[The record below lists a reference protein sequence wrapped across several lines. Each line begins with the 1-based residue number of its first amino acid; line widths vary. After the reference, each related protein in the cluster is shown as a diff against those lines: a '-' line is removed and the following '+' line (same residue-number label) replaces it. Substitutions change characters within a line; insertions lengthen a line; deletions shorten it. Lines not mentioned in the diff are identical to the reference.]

1 MSTRKPY
8 VKIFLFMLPALVTLI
23 GYATFYEKLFQKPPC
38 IFNCDHL
45 TGDDN
50 LANKLNLKNI
60 LDLMD
65 ELRGKQSNPSAAYPT
80 RSDLDLAFLR
90 NRIDAIESYFG
101 ELPNRGSEIWR
112 KNQALSDQQHD
123 FLDNTLAL
131 LDQKKHPSDHTAQR
145 NSDGKDPEVEKIY
158 DKFPESSP
166 NTSNSPIYIVT
177 LPETVSNTG
186 GGGGGNTGG
195 GGGGNTGGGGGGN
208 TGGGDGGN
216 TGGGD
221 GGNTGGGGSNCP
233 TYRMLNNECVI
244 DIGHQEGEGSGSG
257 SGGVNTVPL
266 PPSSYLMFAGIVLF
280 GLYKLKKSRFI
291 RFYH

>member
-8 VKIFLFMLPALVTLI
+8 VKIFLFMLPALITLI

-45 TGDDN
+45 TGNDN

-65 ELRGKQSNPSAAYPT
+65 ELRGKQGNTSVAYPT

-90 NRIDAIESYFG
+90 NRIDTIGSYFDA
-101 ELPNRGSEIWR
+101 LPNRGSEVLQ
-112 KNQALSDQQHD
+112 KNQALSNQQHD
-123 FLDNTLAL
+123 FLNNTLAL
-131 LDQKKHPSDHTAQR
+131 LDQKRSPFDRSAQHDQ
-145 NSDGKDPEVEKIY
+145 NGKDPELEKIY
-158 DKFPESSP
+158 DKLPGSNP
-166 NTSNSPIYIVT
+166 NISGSPIYIVAG
-177 LPETVSNTG
+177 LPEAV
-186 GGGGGNTGG
+186 GNTGG
-195 GGGGNTGGGGGGN
+195 GGDNTGGGGNG
-208 TGGGDGGN
+208 
-216 TGGGD
+216 
-221 GGNTGGGGSNCP
+221 CP

-244 DIGHQEGEGSGSG
+244 DIGHHEGEGSGSG

-266 PPSSYLMFAGIVLF
+266 PPSIYLMFVGIVLF
-280 GLYKLKKSRFI
+280 AFYKLKKARFI